1 MPEMTPDFQAVLT
14 ALTSH
19 NVRFVLIG
27 GLAMAAYGSAHV
39 TQDID
44 AGYARDRENIAAVRA
59 AFAPLHPRLR
69 GFPAD
74 LPFVW
79 DERTLRAATNLT
91 LDTDVSPVDLLGD
104 IPGVDSFEG
113 LWNRSVTT
121 QLYGMT
127 VQVASIDDLIAMKR
141 AANRPKDQVHLLEL
155 LALQQLIDNELRG
168 SPSLGEHCP
177 E

>member
-1 MPEMTPDFQAVLT
+1 MPEMLPDFQAVLI
-14 ALTSH
+14 ALTQN

-39 TQDID
+39 TQDIN
-44 AGYARDRENIAAVRA
+44 AGYARDRQNIAAICA

-79 DERTLRAATNLT
+79 DEQTLRAAANLT
-91 LDTDVSPVDLLGD
+91 LDTDIGPVDLLGD
-104 IPGVDSFEG
+104 IAGVDSFEG
-113 LWNRSVTT
+113 LWNRSVATN
-121 QLYGMT
+121 LYGMT

-141 AANRPKDQVHLLEL
+141 AANRPKDQAHLLEL
-155 LALQQLIDNELRG
+155 LSLRQLLQVE
-168 SPSLGEHCP
+168 STESS
-177 E
+177 